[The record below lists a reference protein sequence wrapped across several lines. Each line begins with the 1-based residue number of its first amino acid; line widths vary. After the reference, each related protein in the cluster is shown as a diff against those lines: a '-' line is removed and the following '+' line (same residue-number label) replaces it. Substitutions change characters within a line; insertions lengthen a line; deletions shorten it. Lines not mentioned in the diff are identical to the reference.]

1 MRCFA
6 YIRVS
11 SVEQDENVQRDAID
25 RFASEKGIEILGWYV
40 DKGASGVKMFSS
52 RSAAQEL
59 LKNLDI
65 AKPDC
70 IIAWSIDRLGR
81 NMLDIM
87 NTVLGLEERGVKVL
101 TIKEDFMHSMD
112 PTLRK
117 LVLSA
122 FAWVAEFERKRIRE
136 RIEEAWR
143 SGKQK
148 GRPRKIEDRE
158 ILAYLR
164 RYQGLSLRAIWK
176 IMRSDGKEI
185 SYSRLTRRV
194 KKLSQQRG

>member
-11 SVEQDENVQRDAID
+11 SVEQDENVQRDAIG

-40 DKGASGVKMFSS
+40 DKGASGVKTFSS
-52 RSAAQEL
+52 RPAAQEL

-148 GRPRKIEDRE
+148 GRPRKIGDRE

-194 KKLSQQRG
+194 KKLSQQ

>member
-11 SVEQDENVQRDAID
+11 SVEQDENVQRDAIG

-40 DKGASGVKMFSS
+40 DKGASGVKTFSS
-52 RSAAQEL
+52 RPAAQEL
-59 LKNLDI
+59 LKSLDI

-158 ILAYLR
+158 ISAYLR

-194 KKLSQQRG
+194 KKLSQQ